1 MAALGIDAAAFE
13 PAEGDGETDDA
24 YPVWPDNAEAV
35 ALFLAC
41 QTQWRLAA
49 VAGAERAALVWHG
62 LDYAGAAAAAR
73 ATGRRLRGE
82 LFEDLRVMEA
92 AAMAELNRS

>member
-13 PAEGDGETDDA
+13 AAEDSDGEPPG
-24 YPVWPDNAEAV
+24 YPLWPDNAEAV
-35 ALFLAC
+35 ALFMAC
-41 QTQWRLAA
+41 QTQWRVLA
-49 VAGAERAALVWHG
+49 VAGAKRAVVIWHG
-62 LDYAGAAAAAR
+62 LDYAGVAAVAR
-73 ATGRRLRGE
+73 ARGQRLRGE